1 MAKRD
6 SVVEARSTL
15 EKSTRRR
22 RLSVV
27 AVVVDGDDVS
37 TKATRD
43 VAATNVHELF
53 GPKKTPSF
61 PDTGFRVVLRQMW
74 FENIHPRNIKPHQSN
89 YSRYDGEFSC
99 SSDFA
104 RGFSMTLVW
113 NLDALRARPLIVS
126 CTVREW
132 AEDKE

>member
-1 MAKRD
+1 MEARLCHAAKIQSPLPRMAKRD
-6 SVVEARSTL
+6 SVVEARSTS

-74 FENIHPRNIKPHQSN
+74 FENIHPRNINLTRAITVVTMGSFP
-89 YSRYDGEFSC
+89 
-99 SSDFA
+99 A
-104 RGFSMTLVW
+104 VVTL
-113 NLDALRARPLIVS
+113 LEGSP
-126 CTVREW
+126 
-132 AEDKE
+132 

>member
-6 SVVEARSTL
+6 SVVEARSTS

-74 FENIHPRNIKPHQSN
+74 FENIHPRNINLTRAITVVTMGSFP
-89 YSRYDGEFSC
+89 
-99 SSDFA
+99 A
-104 RGFSMTLVW
+104 VVTL
-113 NLDALRARPLIVS
+113 LEGSP
-126 CTVREW
+126 
-132 AEDKE
+132 